1 MTKTTQAKSSSGNN
15 SSPGN
20 TANHEPGNNDKKS
33 RSKSL
38 VIDGTKYLTRL
49 NAKFEN
55 RKSWKAPDPKSIFST
70 IPGTIVKIFIKEGQ
84 EVKEGDQMLIL
95 EAMKMKNRILF
106 QSGGRIKSI
115 RVSEGEKIPKDYLMV
130 ELD

>member
-1 MTKTTQAKSSSGNN
+1 MAKNTQAKSSSGNN
-15 SSPGN
+15 TSPGKP
-20 TANHEPGNNDKKS
+20 TNHEPGNNDKKT

-38 VIDGTKYLTRL
+38 DIDGTKYRTRL

-55 RKSWKAPDPKSIFST
+55 RKKWKAPDPKSIFST
-70 IPGTIVKIFIKEGQ
+70 IPGTIVKIFIKKGQ

-106 QSGGRIKSI
+106 QSGGRVKSI
-115 RVSEGEKIPKDYLMV
+115 KVSEGERIPKDYLMV